1 MKQERL
7 IWVFS
12 AVVLLL
18 FLGNIVF
25 GAVLYGMETLF
36 SLFFFALG
44 FLVLTLAFGLPSLL
58 GDRDASFVKQTRRIA
73 VILTLPVAAM
83 VSLLFFFFSNQE
95 MLFLSSAVV
104 GLFGGS
110 VFLYYRS

>member
-7 IWVFS
+7 VWVFS
-12 AVVLLL
+12 AVTFLL

-25 GAVLYGMETLF
+25 GAVLYGIETLF
-36 SLFFFALG
+36 TLFFFALC
-44 FLVLTLAFGLPSLL
+44 FLMLTLAFGLPSLL
-58 GDRDASFVKQTRRIA
+58 GDRDASFVKQTRRVA
-73 VILTLPVAAM
+73 VILTLPVAA
-83 VSLLFFFFSNQE
+83 VISRLFFFFSNQE

-104 GLFGGS
+104 GLLGGS